1 MTKAYIIAA
10 KRSIVAPIGG
20 ALSELEVHELA
31 APIIKACIQS
41 ASIVPDQIDEVIL
54 SNALY
59 GGGNPARLAALASG
73 LPERIAGLTI
83 DRQCAGGLDTILFA
97 ARMVQSGAAN
107 IVIAGG
113 AESYSR
119 RPIRQKTFIDKS
131 PAQPYD
137 RPPFTPWA
145 DRDPDMHEAAATLS
159 QKLNIS
165 KTDQD
170 QWAVDSHAKA
180 LRYQNATAEI
190 VEINDT
196 GLNDPF
202 TRALTPALCNRAKL
216 IAGSITNA
224 TAAVAADAAAFC
236 VVVSETALKTLPNV
250 TAIEIT
256 GGATVGAAPD
266 MPGIAPVEAINTI
279 GALGRSFH
287 HIEIMEAYAVQ
298 AIACVQGANLD
309 PLKVNQKGGAL
320 ARGHPI
326 GASGAILAVRLYN
339 DLQET
344 GGNGLAAIAAAGG
357 IGTALQL
364 KS

>member
-20 ALSELEVHELA
+20 ALSTLDVHELA
-31 APIIKACIQS
+31 APIIKACLQS
-41 ASIVPDQIDEVIL
+41 ANIASDQADELIL

-59 GGGNPARLAALASG
+59 GGGNPARLATLASG
-73 LPERIAGLTI
+73 LPERIAGLSI
-83 DRQCAGGLDTILFA
+83 DRQCAGGLDAILLA

-107 IVIAGG
+107 IIIAGG

-119 RPIRQKTFIDKS
+119 RPIRQKTFIDKRH
-131 PAQPYD
+131 PQAYD

-145 DRDPDMHEAAATLS
+145 DRDPDMHDAAAALA
-159 QKLNIS
+159 QRLNIS
-165 KTDQD
+165 KAGQD

-180 LRYQNATAEI
+180 LKYQNATAEI

-202 TRALTPALCNRAKL
+202 TRALTPALCNRAKP
-216 IAGSITNA
+216 IAGNITNA
-224 TAAVAADAAAFC
+224 TTAVAADAAAFC
-236 VVVSETALKTLPNV
+236 VIVSETALKALTNAK
-250 TAIEIT
+250 AIEIT

-266 MPGIAPVEAINTI
+266 MPGIAPVAAINAI
-279 GALGRSFH
+279 GATGQSFE
-287 HIEIMEAYAVQ
+287 HIEIMEAYAAQ
-298 AIACVQGANLD
+298 AIACVQKTKLD

-326 GASGAILAVRLYN
+326 GASGAILAVRLYS
-339 DLQET
+339 DLLET